1 MGQTCPCFWFGDQ
14 TALLPA
20 FSLFTGTYAIRPRPQ
35 DQVVAISQD
44 RIFNISKSAGDAGG
58 VVNSL

>member
-1 MGQTCPCFWFGDQ
+1 MATEYPTREKLQ
-14 TALLPA
+14 
-20 FSLFTGTYAIRPRPQ
+20 LFQ
-35 DQVVAISQD
+35 NVDQVVAISQD